1 MVEISVNE
9 DKLIINVKGI
19 TKIFSLR
26 SELTVNIKN
35 VVSVKATLGAMKM
48 PKGLRAPGTAIPGI
62 FYAGTFYD
70 GGDKVFWD
78 VRHAD
83 KAIVIELK
91 NEDFKRLV
99 VEVENPA
106 EAVALIQDKI

>member
-1 MVEISVNE
+1 MVEISFNQ

-35 VVSVKATLGAMKM
+35 VISVKATLGAMKM

-70 GGDKVFWD
+70 GGDIVFWD

-99 VEVENPA
+99 VEVENPSDT
-106 EAVALIQDKI
+106 VAMIQNKI